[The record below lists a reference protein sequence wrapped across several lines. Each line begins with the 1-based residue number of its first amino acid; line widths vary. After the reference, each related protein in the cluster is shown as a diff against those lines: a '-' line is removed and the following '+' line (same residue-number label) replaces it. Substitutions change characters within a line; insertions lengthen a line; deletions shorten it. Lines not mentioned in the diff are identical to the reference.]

1 MQSGTVLRKDIPRKS
16 PISLKAAAI
25 SIPWARYWPV
35 RSSLFAFYCLTA
47 IGFISKARYDTIDMV
62 EDLVFSLSI

>member
-1 MQSGTVLRKDIPRKS
+1 MQSGMAAKKDILRKS
-16 PISLKAAAI
+16 SISLKAAAI

-47 IGFISKARYDTIDMV
+47 TGFISKAKSDTIDMV